1 MPQNDFLPFASG
13 AGANVL
19 SQAAYAALAAI
30 AQGFQS
36 GTAQSAAC
44 NKAWRQSS
52 VMAAVLG
59 AFINARTG
67 QDAIDDGTT
76 ATLLTNLL
84 KSSAALNGDNTQT
97 FSVAAATQPSHAAQ
111 LAQVGGYAG
120 FIAYNASQVLTNAV
134 ANFAVQNYAAGA
146 VTFTLPLGSTMK
158 VGQIIDLYNDG
169 GSTLTIATQ
178 GGDYIAANGQ
188 VQPFVIQLGE
198 SLKVLWRGTPTNQEW
213 DVVGGSAHS
222 MNKVRAS
229 GGYWSVY
236 SPSLSVGLTNNSTST
251 IQSVNVSLPAGNP
264 GAKYRLIVRSH
275 FVVQQQSAST
285 GFQNFASQI
294 NDGTSTVAA
303 AGWLGSG
310 VNSTGTT
317 QSFDDTLIMGPYSA
331 GQAITLTQ
339 SVNQAGGSW
348 NGVVTQATLNV
359 QAVLS
364 AN

>member
-1 MPQNDFLPFASG
+1 MFRTDQTTAVSALPVPAN
-13 AGANVL
+13 AGTPGYFTGGNPATGQAATILDADWLNMVQEELMSILAAAGITPKKTVYTQVL
-19 SQAAYAALAAI
+19 SAIQQLFAA
-30 AQGFQS
+30 
-36 GTAQSAAC
+36 SA
-44 NKAWRQSS
+44 
-52 VMAAVLG
+52 
-59 AFINARTG
+59 
-67 QDAIDDGTT
+67 D
-76 ATLLTNLL
+76 
-84 KSSAALNGDNTQT
+84 
-97 FSVAAATQPSHAAQ
+97 
-111 LAQVGGYAG
+111 VGGYAG
-120 FIAYNASQVLTNAV
+120 FVAYNSSQVLTNAV
-134 ANFAVQNYAAGA
+134 ANFAVQNYAAGP

-158 VGQIIDLYNDG
+158 VRQIVDLYNDG

-188 VQPFVIQLGE
+188 VQPFVIQPGE

-229 GGYWSVY
+229 GGYWSTY
-236 SPSLSVGLTNNSTST
+236 SPSLSVGLTNNSTSAL
-251 IQSVNVSLPAGNP
+251 QSVSVSLPSGNP
-264 GAKYRLIVRSH
+264 DAKYRLIVRSH

-285 GFQNFASQI
+285 GFQNFASQV
-294 NDGTSTVAA
+294 NDGASTVAA
-303 AGWLGSG
+303 AGWLAAG

-339 SVNQAGGSW
+339 LVNQAGGSW